1 MIKRILPTLLFCLF
15 VSGLVA
21 QISFKGTLKD
31 ETTGEELIGANVII
45 KGTTTGTVTD
55 WDGSFAFQASNATY
69 PVTLV
74 LSYIGYEDKEVI
86 VQNADQDLNLKL
98 GEGAITTTEV
108 VVKGQRV
115 SDKQKAA
122 PLTVESMDLLAIKE
136 TPAENF
142 YDGLG
147 SLKGVDLTAAS
158 LGFKVINTR
167 GFNSTSPVRS
177 LQTIDG
183 VDNQAPGLNFSLGNF
198 LGSSELDVLKV
209 DLIQGAASAYYGP
222 NAFNGVIAMETKN
235 PFFQRGLAASIKAG
249 ERNLV
254 SGAIRYADHLLNE
267 EGKPWMAFK
276 LNFFALRAD
285 DWVADNNQ
293 AVDGTD
299 SPEGNPGGWDRVN
312 TYGDEYFS
320 LQDYSDEAN
329 LTARTAALGVF
340 HRQGYDEVD
349 LVDYDTENMKGNVS
363 LHFRTNPSKEYESP
377 EVILSSSVGSGTTVY
392 QGDNRF
398 SLRNLRFF
406 QNRIEFRKKDKFFIR
421 AYSTHENAGDSY
433 DPYFTA
439 LRLQETAKS
448 NVDWA
453 NDYVRYWTQNV
464 NGPLIE
470 AGYPEAFFDPN
481 LGMLVF
487 DREAALRFPQE
498 NQTLLNGFHEEAR
511 NVANRPNNTLST
523 SRDFFVPGTDR
534 FQQVFDSITSLK
546 NTEGGTRFFDESALY
561 HVAGEYK
568 FTTDFF
574 DEIAVGASGRL
585 YAPQSQGTVFKDT
598 ADVVIT
604 NKEVGGY
611 IGLQKKI
618 GREYIISTTFRV
630 DKNENF
636 NVLVTPALSFVW
648 SPDPV
653 NYFRFSFSGGIRN
666 PTLSD
671 QYLNLD
677 VGRATLLGNLDG
689 FNDLITVES
698 FEDYL
703 GSLSRVDLDSFNVA
717 PVKPEKVKTFEVGY
731 RTTLFEALYV
741 DASYYYSIYD
751 DFLGFN
757 IGIQTDFTIFNT
769 PINTEAYR
777 IAANSANTVTTQGF
791 AIGLNYYFAKYY
803 SLNGNYSWNKLNE
816 SNIDDPNTPEI
827 EEDPIIPAFNTPE
840 HKFNLGISGRNLPL
854 DLGFVRLE
862 NTGFSL
868 NYKWIQG
875 FLFEGSPQ
883 FTGFIDNYS
892 LLDVQWNVTFKKIN
906 TTIKIGA
913 SNVLDNRAAQTY
925 GGPEIGRLGYIS
937 ATYDFVKK

>member
-1 MIKRILPTLLFCLF
+1 MLKKILPTLLFFLL
-15 VSGLVA
+15 VSGLAA
-21 QISFKGTLKD
+21 QITFKGTLKD
-31 ETTGEELIGANVII
+31 ESTGEELIGANVII

-55 WDGSFAFQASNATY
+55 WDGSFSFQAPNATY

-74 LSYIGYEDKEVI
+74 LSYIGYEDKEVM
-86 VQNADQDLNLKL
+86 VENADQNLDFKL

-254 SGAIRYADHLLNE
+254 SGAIRYADHVLNK

-285 DWVADNNQ
+285 DWVADNNE

-299 SPEGNPGGWDRVN
+299 SPQGNPGGWDKVN

-320 LQDYSDEAN
+320 GNDYSDESN
-329 LTARTAALGVF
+329 LTARTAGLDIF
-340 HRQGYDEVD
+340 HRQGYDEID
-349 LVDYDTENMKGNVS
+349 LVDYDTENLKGNVS
-363 LHFRTNPSKEYESP
+363 VHFRTNPSKDYESP
-377 EVILSSSVGSGTTVY
+377 EVILSSSVGTGTTVY

-421 AYSTHENAGDSY
+421 AYTTHENAGDSY

-439 LRLQETAKS
+439 LRLQETSKPNS
-448 NVDWA
+448 NWA
-453 NDYVRYWTQNV
+453 SDYVRYWTNNV

-470 AGYPEAFFDPN
+470 AGYPTASVVN
-481 LGMLVF
+481 GMLVF
-487 DREAALRFPQE
+487 DREAAINFPRQNGE
-498 NQTLLNGFHEEAR
+498 LLTGFHEEASDF
-511 NVANRPNNTLST
+511 ANIANPTLPD

-534 FQQVFDSITSLK
+534 FQQAFDSITSLK
-546 NTEGGTRFFDESALY
+546 NNEGGTRFFDESALY
-561 HVAGEYK
+561 HIAGEYK
-568 FTTDFF
+568 FKTDFF
-574 DEIAVGASGRL
+574 DEIRVGASARM
-585 YAPQSQGTVFKDT
+585 YAPKSAGTVFRDT
-598 ADVVIT
+598 AGIVIK
-604 NKEVGGY
+604 NREGGIY
-611 IGLQKKI
+611 AGVTKKF
-618 GREYIISTTFRV
+618 GREWTVAATFRG

-636 NVLVTPALSFVW
+636 NVLVTPALSLVW

-653 NYFRFSFSGGIRN
+653 NFIRFSFSGGIRN

-689 FNDLITVES
+689 FKNLITVES
-698 FEDYL
+698 FQDYL
-703 GSLSRVDLDSFNVA
+703 GSLDTFDLVRFDVD
-717 PVKPEKVKTFEVGY
+717 PVQPEKVKTFEIGY
-731 RTTLFEALYV
+731 RTTLFDALYL

-751 DFLGFN
+751 DFIGFN
-757 IGIQTDFTIFNT
+757 LGIEADVSAGLAR
-769 PINTEAYR
+769 NTEAYR
-777 IAANSANTVTTQGF
+777 IAANSINTVTTQGF

-803 SLNGNYSWNKLNE
+803 SLNGNYSWNKLNKLD
-816 SNIDDPNTPEI
+816 IDDPLTPEV

-840 HKFNLGISGRNLPL
+840 HKFNIGISGRNLPL
-854 DLGFVRLE
+854 NLGFVRLE

-868 NYKWIQG
+868 NYKWIEG

-937 ATYDFVKK
+937 ATYDFVKKQ

>member
-1 MIKRILPTLLFCLF
+1 MLKKILPTLIFCLII
-15 VSGLVA
+15 SGLSA

-31 ETTGEELIGANVII
+31 ESTGEELIGANVII

-55 WDGSFAFQASNATY
+55 WDGSFTFQANDATY

-74 LSYIGYEDKEVI
+74 LSYIGYEDKEV
-86 VQNADQDLNLKL
+86 VVASADQNLDLKL

-249 ERNLV
+249 ERNLF
-254 SGAIRYADHLLNE
+254 SGAIRYADHVLNK
-267 EGKPWMAFK
+267 EGKPFMAFK
-276 LNFFALRAD
+276 LNLFALRAD

-299 SPEGNPGGWDRVN
+299 SQPGNPGGWDKVN
-312 TYGDEYFS
+312 TYGDEFFS
-320 LQDYSDEAN
+320 LQNFADNSNLAN
-329 LTARTAALGVF
+329 SFAGLGLY

-349 LVDYDTENMKGNVS
+349 LVDYDTENLKGNVAI
-363 LHFRTNPSKEYESP
+363 HFRTNPSKEYESP
-377 EVILSSSVGSGTTVY
+377 EVILSSSVGTGTTVY

-406 QNRIEFRKKDKFFIR
+406 QNRLEFRKKDKFFIR
-421 AYSTHENAGDSY
+421 AYATHENAGDSY

-453 NDYVRYWTQNV
+453 NDYNNYWV
-464 NGPLIE
+464 NNMTNTGGQLLE
-470 AGYPEAFFDPN
+470 AGYPAPFIDPVTFEFIFSEA
-481 LGMLVF
+481 
-487 DREAALRFPQE
+487 EALRFLDQ
-498 NQTLLNGFHEEAR
+498 NQSLLTGFHEEAR
-511 NVANRPNNTLST
+511 AVANLPNPTLPD
-523 SRDFFVPGTDR
+523 SRNFFVPGTDR

-561 HVAGEYK
+561 HIAGEYK
-568 FTTDFF
+568 FTTDFI
-574 DEIAVGASGRL
+574 DEITVGASGRL
-585 YAPQSQGTVFKDT
+585 YTPVSQGTVFKDT
-598 ADVVIT
+598 AGIVIK
-604 NKEVGGY
+604 NREIGSYV
-611 IGLQKKI
+611 GLQKKF
-618 GREYIISTTFRV
+618 GREFITSATFRV

-648 SPDPV
+648 SPDPK

-671 QYLNLD
+671 QYLSLD

-689 FNDLITVES
+689 FNDLVTIES
-698 FEDYL
+698 FETYL
-703 GSLSRVDLDSFNVA
+703 GTLNRDTLVYFDVA

-731 RTTLFEALYV
+731 RTTLFDALYI
-741 DASYYYSIYD
+741 DGSYYYSIYD
-751 DFLGFN
+751 DFIGYNL
-757 IGIQTDFTIFNT
+757 GIQTEFSSINT

-777 IAANSANTVTTQGF
+777 ISANSQNTVTTQGL
-791 AIGLNYYFAKYY
+791 AIGMNYYFAKYY
-803 SLNGNYSWNKLNE
+803 SFNGNYSWNKLNKTFE
-816 SNIDDPNTPEI
+816 D
-827 EEDPIIPAFNTPE
+827 DPIIPAFNTPE

-854 DLGFVRLE
+854 NLGFARLE
-862 NTGFSL
+862 NTGFSV
-868 NYKWIQG
+868 NYKWIEG

-883 FTGFIDNYS
+883 FTGFIDSYS

-906 TTIKIGA
+906 TTFKIGA
-913 SNVLDNRAAQTY
+913 SNLLDNRASQTY
-925 GGPEIGRLGYIS
+925 GGPEIGRLAYIS
-937 ATYDFVKK
+937 ATYDFVKKQ

>member
-1 MIKRILPTLLFCLF
+1 MLKKILPALIFFLLI
-15 VSGLVA
+15 SGLTA
-21 QISFKGTLKD
+21 QITFKGTLKD
-31 ETTGEELIGANVII
+31 ESTGEELIGANVII

-55 WDGSFAFQASNATY
+55 WDGSFSFQASDATY

-74 LSYIGYEDKEVI
+74 LSYIGYEEKEV
-86 VQNADQDLNLKL
+86 VVANADQNLDLKL

-254 SGAIRYADHLLNE
+254 SGAIRYADHVLNK

-285 DWVADNNQ
+285 DWEADNNL
-293 AVDGTD
+293 AVDNTE
-299 SPEGNPGGWDRVN
+299 SPFGNPGGWDRVN
-312 TYGDEYFS
+312 TYGDEYFAGGDFS
-320 LQDYSDEAN
+320 DPSNRLQ
-329 LTARTAALGVF
+329 RTAELGIF
-340 HRQGYDEVD
+340 HREGYNEED
-349 LVDYDTENMKGNVS
+349 LVDYDTENLKGNIAI
-363 LHFRTNPSKEYESP
+363 HFRTNPEKEYESP
-377 EVILSSSVGSGTTVY
+377 ELILSSNVGTGTTVY

-421 AYSTHENAGDSY
+421 AYSTNENAGDSY
-433 DPYFTA
+433 DPFFTA
-439 LRLQETAKS
+439 LRLQEAAKS
-448 NVDWA
+448 NSDWYK
-453 NDYVRYWTQNV
+453 DYNNFWTN
-464 NGPLIE
+464 NINERLIE
-470 AGYPEAFFDPN
+470 AGYPEATVDPITFTLNFDDAAA
-481 LGMLVF
+481 
-487 DREAALRFPQE
+487 DRFVAE
-498 NQTLLNGFHEEAR
+498 NQDLLTGFHEEAR
-511 NVANRPNNTLST
+511 NFANQASPTLPD

-534 FQQVFDSITSLK
+534 YQQAFDSITSLK

-568 FTTDFF
+568 FSTDFL
-574 DEIAVGASGRL
+574 DEITVGASGRM
-585 YAPQSQGTVFKDT
+585 YRPVSEGTVFRDT
-598 ADVVIT
+598 GGVTIT
-604 NKEVGGY
+604 NWEVGSY
-611 IGLQKKI
+611 IGAQKKI
-618 GREYIISTTFRV
+618 GREYIFSATLRV

-636 NVLVTPALSFVW
+636 NAIVTPALSFVY
-648 SPDPV
+648 SPDPK
-653 NYFRFSFSGGIRN
+653 NYLRFSFSGGIRN

-671 QYLNLD
+671 QFLNLN
-677 VGRATLLGNLDG
+677 VGRATLVGNLDG
-689 FNDLITVES
+689 FKDLITVES
-698 FEDYL
+698 FTNFL
-703 GSLSRVDLDSFNVA
+703 GSREADDLVRFDVD
-717 PVKPEKVKTFEVGY
+717 PIQPEKVKTFELGY
-731 RTTLFEALYV
+731 RTTLFDALYM
-741 DASYYYSIYD
+741 DASYYFSIYD
-751 DFLGFN
+751 DFIGFN
-757 IGIQTDFTIFNT
+757 IGLESEFVDNFPTNT
-769 PINTEAYR
+769 QAFR
-777 IAANSANTVTTQGF
+777 VAANSKNTVTTQGF
-791 AIGLNYYFAKYY
+791 AIGLNYYFAKYFGL
-803 SLNGNYSWNKLNE
+803 SGNYSWNRLNTLD
-816 SNIDDPNTPEI
+816 IDDPNTPEI

-854 DLGFVRLE
+854 DLGFVRFE

-868 NYKWIQG
+868 NFKWIEG

-892 LLDVQWNVTFKKIN
+892 LLDVQWNVNFEKIH

-913 SNVLDNRAAQTY
+913 SNILDNQASQTF

-937 ATYDFVKK
+937 ATYDFAKKR